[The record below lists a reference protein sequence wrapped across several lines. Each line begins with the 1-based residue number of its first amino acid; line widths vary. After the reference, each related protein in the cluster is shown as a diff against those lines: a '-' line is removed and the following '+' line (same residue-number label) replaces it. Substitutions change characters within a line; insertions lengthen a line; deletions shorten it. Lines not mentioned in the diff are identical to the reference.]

1 MNDRLAIL
9 SRAIWKRISLPINL
23 YEFAIIEVLFYQ
35 LTPNLL
41 NWSYGVFK
49 LAQTRWLC
57 FCFDWRF
64 WPFHNIEIEI
74 DESLFWNLIHQAFVI
89 FPDKVDFRVSDI
101 DWENLSENF
110 LIVFVLIMMILMEL
124 IKEEMGPF
132 GMVLWCVHVMTVVM
146 VSTAVSL
153 IVIVLRWIVGIV
165 AKSLLS
171 MMIVRI
177 TIAIKWHFQM
187 FFRDIWAKYVFFL
200 LIIRG

>member
-1 MNDRLAIL
+1 M
-9 SRAIWKRISLPINL
+9 
-23 YEFAIIEVLFYQ
+23 
-35 LTPNLL
+35 
-41 NWSYGVFK
+41 
-49 LAQTRWLC
+49 
-57 FCFDWRF
+57 
-64 WPFHNIEIEI
+64 
-74 DESLFWNLIHQAFVI
+74 IHQAFVI

-177 TIAIKWHFQM
+177 TIAIK
-187 FFRDIWAKYVFFL
+187 
-200 LIIRG
+200 